1 MSNDSDKDGNSSG
14 DQIVEVT
21 PTIGGEAVVAGEQS
35 TATPGTGIVDPGTL
49 QHFQTMLM
57 NLVSE
62 AGRIG
67 LSLPIGLDRKS
78 VV

>member
-1 MSNDSDKDGNSSG
+1 MSNDSNKDGNSSG

-21 PTIGGEAVVAGEQS
+21 PAIGGETVMAGEQS

-49 QHFQTMLM
+49 QHFQTTLM

-62 AGRIG
+62 AGRI
-67 LSLPIGLDRKS
+67 
-78 VV
+78 